1 MKIHNSTLV
10 YIEHEGRYLML
21 HRIKK
26 KNDVNHDKWIGVGG
40 KFEAGESPEEC
51 MEREVLEE
59 TGLTVDG
66 FLYCGIVTFVSTN
79 YDTEDEV
86 EYMHLFKV
94 TDFSGELKS
103 CDEGELVW
111 VDKERLLELPH
122 WKGDELFLS
131 LIKEANKSFF
141 SMKLVYEG
149 GILKESILDTVPVFI
164 TDHLI
169 LRPWETNDAE
179 NLYKYASEPE
189 VGLRAGWQPHKSVGD
204 SMEIIYNYLMKAGSY
219 AIVHKET
226 NEVIGAVAI
235 FAGSKEERGLGS
247 DPYQAEIGYW
257 IGKPFWNRGLITEA
271 VKPLIE
277 FGFHELE
284 LNRIWISYYDGNLAS
299 RRVAEKLGF
308 TYHHTVEK
316 TFVKL
321 LNEERIEHFMLL
333 KNQED
338 MKSD

>member
-51 MEREVLEE
+51 MEREVFEE
-59 TGLTVDG
+59 TGLTVEG

-86 EYMHLFKV
+86 EYIHLFKV
-94 TDFSGELKS
+94 TDFSGELKD

-111 VDKERLLELPH
+111 VEKKKLLELPH

-131 LIKEANKSFF
+131 LIQEGGNPFF

-149 GILKESILDTVPVFI
+149 GVLVESVLDTVPVFI
-164 TDHLI
+164 TEHLL
-169 LRPWETNDAE
+169 LRPWSTNDAS
-179 NLYKYASEPE
+179 NLYYYARETE
-189 VGLRAGWQPHKSVGD
+189 IGLRAGWQPHKSEGE
-204 SMEIIYNYLMKAGSY
+204 SMEVIYNYLMKAGSY
-219 AIVHKET
+219 AIVLKET

-235 FAGSKEERGLGS
+235 FAGSKEERGLGE

-257 IGKPFWNRGLITEA
+257 IGKPYWGRGYAGEA
-271 VKPLIE
+271 VKPLVE
-277 FGFHELE
+277 FGFSELE
-284 LNRIWISYYDGNLAS
+284 LNKIWIAFYDGNEAS
-299 RRVAEKLGF
+299 KRVAEKLGF
-308 TYHHTVEK
+308 SYHHTNEHS
-316 TFVKL
+316 FVKL
-321 LNEERIEHFMLL
+321 LNEERVEHFMILE
-333 KNQED
+333 N
-338 MKSD
+338 